1 MRGCPTTI
9 ASWMPVMRVMGSG
22 IGRQGSTS
30 VSKRSRTSPPRM
42 RTAPI
47 SVIFDRPGAPPVV
60 SMSTTQNVASRSG
73 VAAQPAGAS
82 PTRSRPRQARRPSLS
97 TISATSRRCN
107 RSGQRRTRRT
117 CATTWPTSSGRPRRA
132 SRSHSRSASVGLAFA
147 AGLGQGQRELE
158 LEGVGRH
165 SLPMLDRASGR
176 PAGTATAGRRP
187 GWPASA
193 SGWARRWP

>member
-82 PTRSRPRQARRPSLS
+82 PTRSRPRQARRSIALHDLRDQPSLQPLR
-97 TISATSRRCN
+97 AAAHPQDLRDDVADLE
-107 RSGQRRTRRT
+107 RT
-117 CATTWPTSSGRPRRA
+117 AAPREQVA
-132 SRSHSRSASVGLAFA
+132 QPVGEGGLAFA

-176 PAGTATAGRRP
+176 PAGPATAGRRP